1 MSTCFDDHMLLCSP
15 TWMFTC
21 FYVHMCWWS
30 YALMSSFFDDHMPTY
45 LYTFMLIHLDALMRT
60 CPMFKCFDDC
70 VLTCIDIH
78 THGSLNVYRL
88 EGISARVVRPTCA
101 QMVWRLCLIAEE
113 IRRLEVCVLG
123 YSNAQMLI
131 CLYAILIK
139 CLYTLMLKCSHWN

>member
-1 MSTCFDDHMLLCSP
+1 MSTCFDDHMLLYSP

-21 FYVHMCWWS
+21 VDDLMLSCLHFFMITCPLTCIPSCSYTWTLWWEP
-30 YALMSSFFDDHMPTY
+30 A
-45 LYTFMLIHLDALMRT
+45 
-60 CPMFKCFDDC
+60 PMFKCFDDC
-70 VLTCIDIH
+70 MLTCIDIH
-78 THGSLNVYRL
+78 THVYTHGSWNVYRL
-88 EGISARVVRPTCA
+88 GGISARVVRRTCT